1 MPKRY
6 LTKFDDGGQQCKN
19 DINYLRTHPE
29 CGIPFIQDRP
39 FNPVNPMPLHK
50 FSQIERD
57 FDIDKYRQVPRVPT
71 HVAPTTPDINKK
83 IKGSIKTDPYT
94 VYMTQDTTNDFFL
107 RRLGGQE
114 NMIDRY
120 AGYEPI
126 GFEPIGNQAYA
137 HQDLIPS
144 FGETEAIGANR
155 QAYDVGGDV
164 PLEDFGAGRGINN
177 GTQFVDRS
185 NFDNLPSGDPRME
198 GEFAEQPPQEIG
210 DAEIQEFAER
220 LNTLIPPPQEIA
232 DAELDE
238 FIRNID
244 NVLQD
249 SGAGTSREPI
259 ELQDFGAGTSREP
272 IQDTGAGLALDPA
285 RESKYV
291 PRPKGAGTSGAGTSG
306 AGTSGAGTSGA
317 GSSGAGTSG
326 AGTSGAGSSGAGSSG
341 AGTSGAGT
349 IESQEIPRPRG
360 SNPRNLRKQAI
371 QNLTRNATR
380 SESETIRREIVPDFP
395 DVPDNARVFL
405 NDLDGS
411 LVREVIEQGFGDPQ
425 TGEVKMDAMQAKI
438 IDLQNDLKI
447 LNGDPKAIVEK
458 QIQDLHELM
467 RKVVPFS
474 RQGAPPDAPPD
485 APPSPPEDFGELSRR
500 RVPRPEIEG
509 TEIFVINPELEE
521 RIIVE
526 EAQRFIRRGRNT
538 ITMREAEQ
546 IIKKYSKKG
555 ITRERI
561 FGILKEFNL
570 YDQEF
575 EQLLR
580 QIPDSGERAA
590 MRRMRAMN
598 INHTDT
604 NLTPEPLIDVD
615 ITPETPMLSR
625 EPGRG
630 RTRLEKFVQR
640 TTGQLP
646 ENLRSGYKQLERSA
660 TAFNESIS
668 SRSSEALQ
676 NIRATSS
683 RMFGRQYA
691 QEITPTTFD
700 SARNAFDVDSEGFA
714 NITPTQEE
722 LTALREAQ
730 GTAPLSEEVLFGSG
744 ERPKLTF
751 SENLAEVR
759 RGATSREAGIGATG
773 ALAGAGAGI
782 GIGILTNDLMN
793 KLGIQQN
800 MATSSAVGGLAGA
813 GGDVAGRIVS
823 MGTASALEKAGIT
836 TAAETLA
843 RASVGGFARGALE
856 GGVIGVALTPVDMIF
871 NQYLYNRIHSHAEAN
886 FISSLT
892 IGTAAVGTSTAI
904 MSAAGTTAGATD
916 GISLVVGA
924 VAVAGISLYGYITGD
939 TEDKKEQAKI
949 NNIKSTTSARTE
961 LIKSLPQYKYNLDR
975 AIDNFPNKTA
985 LGIDDESWS
994 SFKSGLESTFGGGTP
1009 TVTAGKVATDSAT
1022 GRTLKTAGLGALGA
1036 AAPFL
1041 GAGAVGIAG
1050 HAAAEERQK
1059 KVASADQEK
1068 INRLFEQQI
1077 THYTIKELC
1086 KKGSCSDELKSKDK
1100 GALNKQ
1106 DYDWLNNKMSGTL
1119 TEQENLQIQLN
1130 LQSLKF
1136 TQTQIQQ
1143 SQTQMLDSWNN
1154 NQELITNP
1162 DTLRYANLDPTWKDR
1177 FDTYAKLD
1185 AQRRVIR
1192 AYQDNQTT
1200 FDQLPKNIRDMA
1212 NLDPEFQSTIQKY
1225 YSDMATTARDMNIS
1239 IPQLVQIQGTPLE
1252 QQQRVYEGMQFD
1264 TIKQNQ
1270 QVVSDAQRI
1279 ATQEDAVR
1287 QSAEH
1292 FYDIDQ
1298 AYILTDPTGITSW
1311 VPSDAQI
1318 LQAYNAG
1325 MTLREYTDYMHELAK
1340 GENGDFSRLPI
1351 YTQEQI
1357 KQFTDA
1363 DVAHF
1368 NDELNMTGH
1377 EGLYTWDEQN
1387 RNWILHNKNNTLSS
1401 RPYSSPFIPARIL
1414 RAREEYAD
1422 MVHGLNDENQ
1432 KSVDAFNTKLMRD
1445 LSVYGRHYDDIVG
1458 DVNNERIRAG
1468 RTDLLFYDVG
1478 KIYNKNKI
1486 EFTPIS
1492 DVYKPRVLSEQTGQ
1506 TGELTPAQQREI
1518 DNAYKMFDS
1527 NTSQRPVKE
1536 QYNLSR
1542 QEYTDVKRNIE
1553 SKNIVNPNTEQLQ
1566 TAVQEVKASSSAP

>member
-6 LTKFDDGGQQCKN
+6 LTRFDDGGEKCKN
-19 DINYLRTHPE
+19 DINYLRKHPE

-39 FNPVNPMPLHK
+39 FNPDNPMPLHK

-57 FDIDKYRQVPRVPT
+57 FDIDKYRQVPRVPR

-83 IKGSIKTDPYT
+83 IRGSIETDPYS

-107 RRLGGQE
+107 RRLGGKE

-120 AGYEPI
+120 AGYQPL
-126 GFEPIGNQAYA
+126 GFEPIGNGAYS
-137 HQDLIPS
+137 HQEYIPS
-144 FGETEAIGANR
+144 FEETGAIGANR
-155 QAYDVGGDV
+155 QAYEVGGDV
-164 PLEDFGAGRGINN
+164 PLEDFGAGRGRNN

-185 NFDNLPSGDPRME
+185 NFANLPSGDPRMAE
-198 GEFAEQPPQEIG
+198 EFVEPYPFTMTQE
-210 DAEIQEFAER
+210 EFEANLPDSSPGR
-220 LNTLIPPPQEIA
+220 AP
-232 DAELDE
+232 D
-238 FIRNID
+238 R
-244 NVLQD
+244 VLQD
-249 SGAGTSREPI
+249 SGAGSSREPI
-259 ELQDFGAGTSREP
+259 ELQE
-272 IQDTGAGLALDPA
+272 I
-285 RESKYV
+285 
-291 PRPKGAGTSGAGTSG
+291 PRTR
-306 AGTSGAGTSGA
+306 GA
-317 GSSGAGTSG
+317 GS
-326 AGTSGAGSSGAGSSG
+326 SGAGSSGAGSSG
-341 AGTSGAGT
+341 AGGSREP
-349 IESQEIPRPRG
+349 IELQEIPRPRG

-380 SESETIRREIVPDFP
+380 SETETIRREIVPDFP
-395 DVPDNARVFL
+395 DVPDNARVLL
-405 NDLDGS
+405 NDLDGR
-411 LVREVIEQGFGDPQ
+411 LAREVIEQGFGDSE
-425 TGEVKMDAMQAKI
+425 TGEVKLDAMRAKI

-447 LNGDPKAIVEK
+447 LIGDPKTNVEK

-467 RKVVPFS
+467 RKVVPSS

-485 APPSPPEDFGELSRR
+485 APPSPPEEVREQPRR
-500 RVPRPEIEG
+500 RVARPEVEG

-521 RIIVE
+521 RLIVE
-526 EAQRFIRRGRNT
+526 EAQKFIKRNRNT

-546 IIKKYSKKG
+546 IVKKYSKKG

-570 YDQEF
+570 YDEEF

-590 MRRMRAMN
+590 MRRMREMT

-604 NLTPEPLIDVD
+604 NLTPETFVDID

-660 TAFNESIS
+660 TAFNESIT

-691 QEITPTTFD
+691 QEIRPTSFD
-700 SARNAFDVDSEGFA
+700 SARNAFDIDSEGFA

-722 LTALREAQ
+722 LSALREAQ

-751 SENLAEVR
+751 SENLAAVR

-800 MATSSAVGGLAGA
+800 MATSSAVGGIAGA

-836 TAAETLA
+836 SAAETLA
-843 RASVGGFARGALE
+843 RASASGFARGAAE
-856 GGVIGVALTPVDMIF
+856 GGLIGIALTPVDMIF
-871 NQYLYNRIHSHAEAN
+871 NQYLYNRNHSHAESN

-892 IGTAAVGTSTAI
+892 IGTAAVGTSAAI
-904 MSAAGTTAGATD
+904 MSASSVAAGPTE

-924 VAVAGISLYGYITGD
+924 VAVGAITAYGWITGD

-949 NNIKSTTSARTE
+949 NNIKSTASARTE

-1009 TVTAGKVATDSAT
+1009 TPTITDNPTTAGKVATDKT
-1022 GRTLKTAGLGALGA
+1022 GRTLKTVGLGALTA
-1036 AAPFL
+1036 ATPLL
-1041 GAGAVGIAG
+1041 GAGAVGVVG
-1050 HAAAEERQK
+1050 QAAAEDRQK
-1059 KVASADQEK
+1059 KVATADQEK

-1086 KKGSCSDELKSKDK
+1086 KKGSCGDELLSKDK
-1100 GALNKQ
+1100 GALNREE
-1106 DYDWLNNKMSGTL
+1106 YDWLNNKMSGTL

-1162 DTLRYANLDPTWKDR
+1162 DTLRYAYLDSTWKDR

-1185 AQRRVIR
+1185 AQYRVVR
-1192 AYQDNQTT
+1192 AYQENQTT

-1239 IPQLVQIQGTPLE
+1239 IPQLVQIQGTPVA

-1340 GENGDFSRLPI
+1340 GEKGDFSRLPI

-1387 RNWILHNKNNTLSS
+1387 RSWILHNKNNTLSS

-1432 KSVDAFNTKLMRD
+1432 KSVDAFNTNLMRD

-1458 DVNNERIRAG
+1458 DINNERIRAG

-1478 KIYNKNKI
+1478 RIYNKNKI

-1527 NTSQRPVKE
+1527 DTSQRPVKE

>member
-1 MPKRY
+1 MR
-6 LTKFDDGGQQCKN
+6 
-19 DINYLRTHPE
+19 
-29 CGIPFIQDRP
+29 
-39 FNPVNPMPLHK
+39 
-50 FSQIERD
+50 
-57 FDIDKYRQVPRVPT
+57 
-71 HVAPTTPDINKK
+71 
-83 IKGSIKTDPYT
+83 
-94 VYMTQDTTNDFFL
+94 
-107 RRLGGQE
+107 
-114 NMIDRY
+114 
-120 AGYEPI
+120 
-126 GFEPIGNQAYA
+126 
-137 HQDLIPS
+137 
-144 FGETEAIGANR
+144 
-155 QAYDVGGDV
+155 
-164 PLEDFGAGRGINN
+164 
-177 GTQFVDRS
+177 
-185 NFDNLPSGDPRME
+185 
-198 GEFAEQPPQEIG
+198 
-210 DAEIQEFAER
+210 
-220 LNTLIPPPQEIA
+220 
-232 DAELDE
+232 
-238 FIRNID
+238 
-244 NVLQD
+244 
-249 SGAGTSREPI
+249 
-259 ELQDFGAGTSREP
+259 
-272 IQDTGAGLALDPA
+272 
-285 RESKYV
+285 
-291 PRPKGAGTSGAGTSG
+291 
-306 AGTSGAGTSGA
+306 
-317 GSSGAGTSG
+317 
-326 AGTSGAGSSGAGSSG
+326 
-341 AGTSGAGT
+341 
-349 IESQEIPRPRG
+349 
-360 SNPRNLRKQAI
+360 
-371 QNLTRNATR
+371 
-380 SESETIRREIVPDFP
+380 
-395 DVPDNARVFL
+395 
-405 NDLDGS
+405 
-411 LVREVIEQGFGDPQ
+411 
-425 TGEVKMDAMQAKI
+425 AKI

-447 LNGDPKAIVEK
+447 LIGDPKTNVEK

-467 RKVVPFS
+467 RKVVPSS
-474 RQGAPPDAPPD
+474 RQGAPPDAPPPD
-485 APPSPPEDFGELSRR
+485 APPGPPEDFGELPRR
-500 RVPRPEIEG
+500 RVPRPEVEG

-521 RIIVE
+521 QLIVE
-526 EAQRFIRRGRNT
+526 EAQRFIRRGRNS
-538 ITMREAEQ
+538 ISMREAEQ
-546 IIKKYSKKG
+546 IVKKYSRKG

-570 YDQEF
+570 YDEAF

-580 QIPDSGERAA
+580 QIPDSSERAA

-598 INHTDT
+598 IIHADT
-604 NLTPEPLIDVD
+604 NLTPETFVD
-615 ITPETPMLSR
+615 IDITSDTPLLSR
-625 EPGRG
+625 EEGRG
-630 RTRLEKFVQR
+630 RTRLRKFIDR

-646 ENLRSGYKQLERSA
+646 EDLRATYKQLERGA
-660 TAFNESIS
+660 TEFGEQIS
-668 SRSSEALQ
+668 SRSAEALQ
-676 NIRATSS
+676 NIRATST

-691 QEITPTTFD
+691 QEIRPTSFD
-700 SARNAFDVDSEGFA
+700 SARNAFDIDSEGFA
-714 NITPTQEE
+714 NITPTQED
-722 LTALREAQ
+722 LSALRGAE
-730 GTAPLSEEVLFGSG
+730 GTAPLSEEVLFGEG
-744 ERPKLTF
+744 RPKLTF
-751 SENLAEVR
+751 SENLAAVR

-800 MATSSAVGGLAGA
+800 MATSSAVGGIAGA

-836 TAAETLA
+836 SAAETLA
-843 RASVGGFARGALE
+843 RASAGGFARGALE

-886 FISSLT
+886 AISSLT
-892 IGTAAVGTSTAI
+892 IGTAAVAGGTGAIWATSATA
-904 MSAAGTTAGATD
+904 APETE

-924 VAVAGISLYGYITGD
+924 VAVAGISLYGWITGD

-949 NNIKSTTSARTE
+949 NNIKSTSSARTE
-961 LIKSLPQYKYNLDR
+961 LIKSLPQYKYNIDT

-994 SFKSGLESTFGGGTP
+994 NFKSGLESTFTGTSSTP
-1009 TVTAGKVATDSAT
+1009 TITDNPTTAGKVATDKAGQAT
-1022 GRTLKTAGLGALGA
+1022 GQTLKAVGLGAVTA

-1050 HAAAEERQK
+1050 QAAAEDRQK
-1059 KVASADQEK
+1059 KVATADQEK

-1077 THYTIKELC
+1077 THYTIEELC

-1100 GALNKQ
+1100 GALNRE

-1162 DTLRYANLDPTWKDR
+1162 DTLRYAYLDSTWKDR

-1185 AQRRVIR
+1185 AQYRVVR
-1192 AYQDNQTT
+1192 AYQENQTT

-1239 IPQLVQIQGTPLE
+1239 IPQLVQIQGTPVA

-1279 ATQEDAVR
+1279 ATQEDMVR

-1340 GENGDFSRLPI
+1340 GEKGDFSRLPI

-1387 RNWILHNKNNTLSS
+1387 RSWILHNKNNTLSS

-1432 KSVDAFNTKLMRD
+1432 KSVDAFNTNLMRD

-1458 DVNNERIRAG
+1458 DINNERIRAG

-1478 KIYNKNKI
+1478 RIYNKNKI

-1492 DVYKPRVLSEQTGQ
+1492 DV
-1506 TGELTPAQQREI
+1506 
-1518 DNAYKMFDS
+1518 
-1527 NTSQRPVKE
+1527 
-1536 QYNLSR
+1536 
-1542 QEYTDVKRNIE
+1542 
-1553 SKNIVNPNTEQLQ
+1553 
-1566 TAVQEVKASSSAP
+1566 

>member
-1 MPKRY
+1 
-6 LTKFDDGGQQCKN
+6 
-19 DINYLRTHPE
+19 
-29 CGIPFIQDRP
+29 
-39 FNPVNPMPLHK
+39 MPLHK

-57 FDIDKYRQVPRVPT
+57 FNIDKYRQVPRVPT
-71 HVAPTTPDINKK
+71 QVAPTTPDINKK
-83 IKGSIKTDPYT
+83 IKGSIETDPYS

-126 GFEPIGNQAYA
+126 GFEPIGNGAYA

-144 FGETEAIGANR
+144 FEETGAIGANR

-164 PLEDFGAGRGINN
+164 PLEDFGAGRGRNN

-198 GEFAEQPPQEIG
+198 GEFGEQPPQEIG
-210 DAEIQEFAER
+210 DAEVQEFAER
-220 LNTLIPPPQEIA
+220 LNTLIPPTQQIG
-232 DAELDE
+232 DAEIDE
-238 FIRNID
+238 FSRNID
-244 NVLQD
+244 SILQD
-249 SGAGTSREPI
+249 SGAGSSREPI
-259 ELQDFGAGTSREP
+259 ELQDF
-272 IQDTGAGLALDPA
+272 GAGLALDPA

-291 PRPKGAGTSGAGTSG
+291 PRTRP

-317 GSSGAGTSG
+317 GSSSEP
-326 AGTSGAGSSGAGSSG
+326 
-341 AGTSGAGT
+341 
-349 IESQEIPRPRG
+349 IELQEIPRPRG

-411 LVREVIEQGFGDPQ
+411 LVREVIEQGFGDPE

-458 QIQDLHELM
+458 QIQDLNELM

-485 APPSPPEDFGELSRR
+485 APPSPPEDFGELPRR
-500 RVPRPEIEG
+500 RVPRPEVEG
-509 TEIFVINPELEE
+509 SELIVINPELEE
-521 RIIVE
+521 RLIVE
-526 EAQRFIRRGRNT
+526 EAQRFIRRGRNS
-538 ITMREAEQ
+538 ISMREAEQ
-546 IIKKYSKKG
+546 IVKKYSKKG

-570 YDQEF
+570 YDEEF

-580 QIPDSGERAA
+580 QIPDSGERAN
-590 MRRMRAMN
+590 MRRMRAMR
-598 INHTDT
+598 IIHTDT
-604 NLTPEPLIDVD
+604 NLTPEPFVDID

-660 TAFNESIS
+660 TAFNESIT

-683 RMFGRQYA
+683 RMFGRQYS
-691 QEITPTTFD
+691 QMRTEITPID
-700 SARNAFDVDSEGFA
+700 SATNAFDIDSEGFA

-751 SENLAEVR
+751 SEHLSEIR
-759 RGATSREAGIGATG
+759 RGATSREAGIGAAG

-800 MATSSAVGGLAGA
+800 MATSSAVGGIAGA

-836 TAAETLA
+836 TTAETLA
-843 RASVGGFARGALE
+843 RASASGFARGAAE
-856 GGVIGVALTPVDMIF
+856 GGLIGIALTPVDMIF
-871 NQYLYNRIHSHAEAN
+871 NQYLYNRNHSHAESN
-886 FISSLT
+886 LISSLT
-892 IGTAAVGTSTAI
+892 IGTAAVGTSAAI
-904 MSAAGTTAGATD
+904 MSASATAAPGPTE

-924 VAVAGISLYGYITGD
+924 VAVAGISAYGFITGD

-961 LIKSLPQYKYNLDR
+961 LIKSLPMYKYNIDR

-994 SFKSGLESTFGGGTP
+994 SFKSGLESTFGGSTP
-1009 TVTAGKVATDSAT
+1009 TPTITDKPKDKPKDSATEKATQIAGILGALTLPISGGAGALVTGQAVEKQREKKVAT
-1022 GRTLKTAGLGALGA
+1022 
-1036 AAPFL
+1036 
-1041 GAGAVGIAG
+1041 
-1050 HAAAEERQK
+1050 
-1059 KVASADQEK
+1059 ADQRR
-1068 INRLFEQQI
+1068 INFLFEQQI
-1077 THYTIKELC
+1077 THYTIEELC

-1100 GALNKQ
+1100 GALSRE
-1106 DYDWLNNKMSGTL
+1106 DYNWLNNKMSGTL

-1162 DTLRYANLDPTWKDR
+1162 DTLRFAYLDPTWKDR

-1185 AQRRVIR
+1185 AQYRVVR

-1239 IPQLVQIQGTPLE
+1239 IPQLVQIQGTPVA

-1340 GENGDFSRLPI
+1340 GEKGDFSRLPI

-1387 RNWILHNKNNTLSS
+1387 RSWILHNKNNTLSS

-1432 KSVDAFNTKLMRD
+1432 QSVDAFNTKLMRD
-1445 LSVYGRHYDDIVG
+1445 LSVYGRHFDDMVG
-1458 DVNNERIRAG
+1458 DINDERLRAG

-1492 DVYKPRVLSEQTGQ
+1492 DVYKPRELSEQTGQ
-1506 TGELTPAQQREI
+1506 TGELTSAQQREI

-1527 NTSQRPVKE
+1527 DTSQRPVKE